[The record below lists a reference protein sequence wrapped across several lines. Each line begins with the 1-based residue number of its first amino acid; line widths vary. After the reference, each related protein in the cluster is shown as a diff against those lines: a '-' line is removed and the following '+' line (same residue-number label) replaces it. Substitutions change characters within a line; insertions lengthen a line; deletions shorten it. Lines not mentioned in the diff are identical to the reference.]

1 MKKKKVIARVL
12 SLLNAARK
20 RLTRFFR
27 TRPGRFLAAPYTVWM
42 ALFTIIPLFL
52 VVYFAFTGE
61 DGQFSLGNFKQL
73 LGYGSVFA
81 RSFWLASL
89 STVICLLIGYPLAY
103 AMSRETGAVR
113 NTAMLLLML
122 PMWINILLRT
132 YAWMSILE
140 NNGLLNQL
148 LSFLHLPT
156 IRIINTP
163 AAVAVGMVYNYLP
176 FMVLPILTVIQKI
189 DGSVIEA
196 AQDLGGNQLT
206 VFKRVIL
213 PLSLPGVLSGITMV
227 FVPGVSTFIISQLLG
242 GGKSMMLGDLI
253 EMQFLGSTYNPYL
266 GSAISLV
273 MMVIVLISMAVMNRF
288 GEGEEEVMLL

>member
-1 MKKKKVIARVL
+1 MKKRGGL
-12 SLLNAARK
+12 
-20 RLTRFFR
+20 
-27 TRPGRFLAAPYTVWM
+27 LAAPYTVWM
-42 ALFTIIPLFL
+42 ALFTVIPMLL

-61 DGQFSLGNFKQL
+61 DGRFTFGNFSQL
-73 LGYGSVFA
+73 LGYGAVFG
-81 RSFWLASL
+81 RSFWLAAL
-89 STVICLLIGYPLAY
+89 ATVVCLAVGYPLAY

-140 NNGLLNQL
+140 NKGLLNQL
-148 LSFLHLPT
+148 LSFLRLPPV
-156 IRIINTP
+156 RIINTP
-163 AAVAVGMVYNYLP
+163 AAVALGMVYNYLP

-196 AQDLGGNQLT
+196 AQDLGGSQFT

-213 PLSLPGVLSGITMV
+213 PLSLPGVLSGVTMV

-288 GEGEEEVMLL
+288 GEGEEEVMVL